1 MRVERTYP
9 VASATYRLS
18 GISTYPAKIV
28 PFAVAFRNSRLG
40 GLAHDERNVMIFRAV
55 DRCHLTCLCFVVKRE
70 PEALGSRRTGV
81 LKPAVSGLLESSLM
95 ARDL

>member
-28 PFAVAFRNSRLG
+28 PFALAFRNSRLG
-40 GLAHDERNVMIFRAV
+40 GLAQDEHNVMIFSCSV
-55 DRCHLTCLCFVVKRE
+55 QM
-70 PEALGSRRTGV
+70 SRVGI
-81 LKPAVSGLLESSLM
+81 E
-95 ARDL
+95 RDK